1 MLASAAFPR
10 LTESAGRSQTAPGR
24 ERLPVRK
31 LLLLLLLVPGLL
43 VADVVYLKGGGRFS
57 GRILEQ
63 TAEKVVIDFGD
74 GTIGLPMDQVEK
86 IVRGTSPLDEFDAR
100 ASKLGPQDVDG
111 WRSLALWAST
121 KGLSAQ
127 SRAAYKRVL
136 ALAPD
141 DKEAREALGF
151 VQVDGRWLTEEESY
165 RARGFV
171 KYDGEW
177 MTPAEVQ
184 LAQSDAAREQ
194 ARDEA
199 DKRASDAQF
208 SGQHG
213 PAAEARGREACPGR
227 SGPDEKQPRLLGWV
241 WLWRDVLA
249 ESCRSSE
256 MSPRGGSPRGRLA
269 AAVLVAALLA
279 APGALAAP
287 PDAERALREGRA
299 VPDRRRDRRA
309 LRGRPGRNPEAEGP
323 PDAAPG
329 RARQRRGGPRRA
341 RDARDQASRE
351 DPIRVH
357 RPGRHRASSPPTASV
372 DGR

>member
-1 MLASAAFPR
+1 M
-10 LTESAGRSQTAPGR
+10 
-24 ERLPVRK
+24 RK
-31 LLLLLLLVPGLL
+31 LLLLLFLVPGLL
-43 VADVVYLKGGGRFS
+43 LADVVYLKGGGKFT

-74 GTIGLPMDQVEK
+74 GTIGLPMERVDE
-86 IVRGTSPLDEFDAR
+86 IVKGPSPLEEFDAR
-100 ASKLGPQDVDG
+100 ASKLGQQDVNG

-199 DKRASDAQF
+199 DKRASDADFKANMDRLQ
-208 SGQHG
+208 
-213 PAAEARGREACPGR
+213 
-227 SGPDEKQPRLLGWV
+227 KQE
-241 WLWRDVLA
+241 D
-249 ESCRSSE
+249 
-256 MSPRGGSPRGRLA
+256 
-269 AAVLVAALLA
+269 
-279 APGALAAP
+279 
-287 PDAERALREGRA
+287 DK
-299 VPDRRRDRRA
+299 
-309 LRGRPGRNPEAEGP
+309 
-323 PDAAPG
+323 
-329 RARQRRGGPRRA
+329 RA
-341 RDARDQASRE
+341 RDEADRMRNNPVYWGGFGYGVTSWP
-351 DPIRVH
+351 DPAGVVR
-357 RPGRHRASSPPTASV
+357 
-372 DGR
+372 